1 MTYEFTTDKVGS
13 MKLQNFHGSTGHTFK
28 LEGIDAQIA
37 DANIIIGGVNKF
49 LSIVNFQN
57 EYDPEDAVRTVNQNV
72 VANEDLMAVKAKIQS
87 INANANNEFAN
98 FYQTFISDDGEPV
111 VKIESCKIV
120 SIEEE
125 VIYSG

>member
-1 MTYEFTTDKVGS
+1 MSSRTNNVVITLLYDDGNTR
-13 MKLQNFHGSTGHTFK
+13 
-28 LEGIDAQIA
+28 
-37 DANIIIGGVNKF
+37 NIIFEGVA
-49 LSIVNFQN
+49 
-57 EYDPEDAVRTVNQNV
+57 DD
-72 VANEDLMAVKAKIQS
+72 DLLDVKDKIQS

-111 VKIESCKIV
+111 IEIESCKIV